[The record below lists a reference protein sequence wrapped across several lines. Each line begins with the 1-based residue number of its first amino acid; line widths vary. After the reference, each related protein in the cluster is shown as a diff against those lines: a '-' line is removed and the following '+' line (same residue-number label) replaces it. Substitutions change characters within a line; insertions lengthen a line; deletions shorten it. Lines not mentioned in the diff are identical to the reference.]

1 MSDLYQIFCACYL
14 WHGSVLFLRRR
25 RKYMDDIILM
35 HKPRQLNA
43 AAQLIGAHAAL
54 DLAINGMWEFPL
66 RANGLTGLLFGHHS
80 LGLVGRS
87 GHVEYS

>member
-1 MSDLYQIFCACYL
+1 MLPMAWLSP
-14 WHGSVLFLRRR
+14 FLAASPEIYGRHHE
-25 RKYMDDIILM
+25 

-66 RANGLTGLLFGHHS
+66 RANGLTGQLFGHHS